1 MKKKILFIG
10 VFVLIIISGIIYSS
24 DLVTAA
30 TKVTVNLDSDKTYIC
45 YNEDT
50 GNFEASYKGTDNKC
64 ASANSKWRKSSVKMI
79 GNDLAYC
86 VNWRLVFKGSD
97 YEEDTTW
104 KKETKNAIMAGYIM
118 DEVYQKGYSAEKAY
132 ARTGATLNTL
142 FADVIK
148 DTGSRNFSKDTEIA
162 GYIAGA
168 NDYYNNIVKLERE
181 IPDVKIDVEGD
192 TLNYKGT
199 NGTDGYYYSNKIIVS
214 GFRKNFGGDLVNYVL
229 TAKTK
234 DGVEVDI
241 CTDDKRQGCS
251 KNITFKDVEANQIYY
266 LFVDANKVDST
277 DVITL
282 NVSSSNKSTYI
293 SSVLY
298 KDSVNKQAQRVIR
311 KISFNVE
318 RSNSNSYSFTIPNLV
333 GHQISAY
340 KVDEDGKEICGATLE
355 IYRDDPKGENAGNMI
370 ASNHNDN
377 ARCRITYKTD
387 STTEGNDDFFNHD
400 YYLIERSAP
409 DGFVLVDKVR
419 HFYEKNSRVPG
430 DEAVITCVN
439 SNGEKVNDEYCYPE
453 NYAFMCRSNI
463 DSSLYGPIKS
473 NENCPT
479 EQQGQTDGPT
489 LNGEGE
495 GNEGTEIT
503 PNAIPG
509 EGGVELNAAYTKVC
523 YNVKNPNNMVEVD
536 LSYCNGGDYSKIW
549 YGLGNMTVRQE
560 NVRNVVNISKMDVT
574 NKKEVIGAH
583 LKVCTKASYDEK
595 GNECDAGVTIDGI
608 KMEWTSDDV
617 PYSIY
622 GIKKGEYY
630 IVEEIP
636 PKGYLKATTGVKF
649 SIDEYGKV
657 TTDNK
662 TITNDDF
669 VNKGGVIVIDNNLTE
684 ITISKKDIATKK
696 ELPGA
701 TLSICQSY
709 RDNETDELQMKVD
722 QYTGDCIEAVLADG
736 TTATWKSTNEAKKIR
751 GLEPG
756 TYYLVERIAPTDYTL
771 AESIIFT
778 LKEDGTLVDKDG
790 KSLDNNKIEM
800 FDTPLENKKTGSLDI
815 YVITGIGLGVIVL
828 GLGTYYYLNKTKI
841 NDIVVKKIRKR
852 KIHNKVDKD

>member
-10 VFVLIIISGIIYSS
+10 VFVLIIISGIIYSG

-30 TKVTVNLDSDKTYIC
+30 TKVTVKVDDPKVRVCYDKNGTYINTKTGNSKC
-45 YNEDT
+45 DT
-50 GNFEASYKGTDNKC
+50 GYGDVIKYID
-64 ASANSKWRKSSVKMI
+64 
-79 GNDLAYC
+79 DDYAYC
-86 VNWRLVFKGSD
+86 VNWKLKFIDHYGYILDES
-97 YEEDTTW
+97 W
-104 KKETKNAIMAGYIM
+104 KKDSKNAIMAGYII
-118 DEVYQKGYSAEKAY
+118 DSVNKKGYSYDKAY

-142 FADVIK
+142 FATIVK
-148 DTGSRNFSKDTEIA
+148 DASSTGSNDFSKDTEVA
-162 GYIAGA
+162 GYIEGA
-168 NDYYNNIVKLERE
+168 NKYYNNTVKLGNKT
-181 IPDVKIDVEGD
+181 PDVKIEVSGD

-199 NGTDGYYYSNKIIVS
+199 NGTDGYYYSNKITLS
-214 GFRKNFGGDLVNYVL
+214 GFVKTYGGASDSVNYTI

-241 CTDDKRQGCS
+241 CTDDKRQSCS

-282 NVSSSNKSTYI
+282 NVSSNNKSTYF
-293 SSVLY
+293 SSLLY
-298 KDSVNKQAQRVIR
+298 KDEANEEAQKVIR
-311 KISFNVE
+311 KISFDVE
-318 RSNSNSYSFTIPNLV
+318 RNNSKSYTFTIPNLV

-355 IYRDDPKGENAGNMI
+355 IYRDDPKGENASNMI

-377 ARCRITYKTD
+377 DRCRITYKTD

-409 DGFVLVDKVR
+409 DGFVLVDSVK
-419 HFYEKNSRVPG
+419 HFYKKNSG
-430 DEAVITCVN
+430 DKLSLTCVGN
-439 SNGEKVNDEYCYPE
+439 DGEEVDPEYCYPE
-453 NYAFMCRSNI
+453 NYSFMCVNNNDSTIIVAPDSN
-463 DSSLYGPIKS
+463 G
-473 NENCPT
+473 NCPT
-479 EQQGQTDGPT
+479 SSTGTTGPT

-495 GNEGTEIT
+495 GNTGTEIT
-503 PNAIPG
+503 PNATP
-509 EGGVELNAAYTKVC
+509 EGGVELDALYKKVC
-523 YNVKNPNNMVEVD
+523 YNVKDPNKLEEAKD
-536 LSYCNGGDYSKIW
+536 ASYCNSDGNYTKIW
-549 YGLGNMTVRQE
+549 TGYGNMTVRQL
-560 NVRNVVNISKMDVT
+560 NVRNVVNISKVDVT

-583 LKVCTKASYDEK
+583 LKVCTKASYEEK
-595 GNECDAGVTIDGI
+595 GNECDAGLTVDGI

-636 PKGYLKATTGVKF
+636 PKGYLKATTAVKF

-669 VNKGGVIVIDNNLTE
+669 VNKGAVIVIDNNLTE
-684 ITISKKDIATKK
+684 ITISKQDIATKK

-841 NDIVVKKIRKR
+841 NDVVVKKIRKR

>member
-1 MKKKILFIG
+1 MI
-10 VFVLIIISGIIYSS
+10 VGIIYSNK
-24 DLVTAA
+24 LVDAA
-30 TKVTVNLDSDKTYIC
+30 SNVKVNLDADKTYIC
-45 YNEDT
+45 YNKET
-50 GNFEASYKGTDNKC
+50 GKFEGSYKGTDNKC
-64 ASANSKWRKSSVKMI
+64 ASTNSNWRKSSVKMI

-86 VNWRLVFKGSD
+86 VNWNLVFKGSD

-104 KKETKNAIMAGYIM
+104 KRDSKNAIMAGYIM
-118 DEVYQKGYSAEKAY
+118 NEVYNKGYSAEKAY

-142 FADVIK
+142 FSTVVK
-148 DTGSRNFSKDTEIA
+148 NERWTPGSRDFSKDTEIT
-162 GYIAGA
+162 GYITSA

-199 NGTDGYYYSNKIIVS
+199 NGTDGYYYSNKITLS
-214 GFRKNFGGDLVNYVL
+214 GFVKTYGGASDSVNYTI

-241 CTDDKRQGCS
+241 CTDDRRESCS

-293 SSVLY
+293 SSALY

-311 KISFNVE
+311 KISFDVE

-355 IYRDDPKGENAGNMI
+355 IYRDDPKGENASNMI

-377 ARCRITYKTD
+377 DRCRITYKTD

-409 DGFVLVDKVR
+409 DGFVLVDSVK
-419 HFYEKNSRVPG
+419 HFYKKNSG
-430 DEAVITCVN
+430 DKLSLTCV
-439 SNGEKVNDEYCYPE
+439 GNDGNEADMEYCYPE
-453 NYAFMCRSNI
+453 NYSFMCVNNNDPTIIVAPDSN
-463 DSSLYGPIKS
+463 G
-473 NENCPT
+473 NCPT
-479 EQQGQTDGPT
+479 SSTGTTGST

-495 GNEGTEIT
+495 GNTGTEVT
-503 PNAIPG
+503 PNATP
-509 EGGVELNAAYTKVC
+509 EGGVELDALYKKVC
-523 YNVKNPNNMVEVD
+523 YNVKDPNKLEEAKD
-536 LSYCNGGDYSKIW
+536 ASYCNSDGNYTKIW
-549 YGLGNMTVRQE
+549 TGYGNMTVRQL

-574 NKKEVIGAH
+574 NKKEVIGAE
-583 LKVCTKASYDEK
+583 LKVCTKASYEEA
-595 GNECDAGVTIDGI
+595 GNKCDAGLTVDGI

-636 PKGYLKATTGVKF
+636 PVGYLKATTAVKF

-669 VNKGGVIVIDNNLTE
+669 VNNGGVIVIDNNLTE
-684 ITISKKDIATKK
+684 ITISKQDIATSK

-709 RDNETDELQMKVD
+709 RDENDELQMKVD

-828 GLGTYYYLNKTKI
+828 GLVTYYYLNKTKI